1 VAKEHG
7 AKGGFISFMRIAIV
21 APHASPVPM
30 DGGSIRS
37 RAIADVFA
45 TAGYEVFFFGREE
58 HLRITKEEGTNVEL
72 KIPRGD
78 SKLVPALLSLLRRS
92 HYVKEKHMPE
102 RWVAATCKALDS
114 LRIETVLL
122 SFVWSNELVQ
132 RLNYKPRVLVDTHN
146 NEVEW
151 FENLMAREKSVL
163 GRMVCRNSIRYAL
176 RAIDGMDAATELVH
190 VSERDREFYARKR
203 PDLLHWVLP
212 NGCFV
217 KPRPATPD
225 YTHGKKQLFF
235 LGSLSTSMNQDAL
248 AMFADKFWPVLKNET
263 AFTVIGSNP
272 PPSVSALCEKNGWV
286 LLANPDGREL
296 DRRLERM
303 HYAVLPFPYG
313 AGSKLKLLDACA
325 QGIPVLATGGGVTGF
340 ANLPAGVFVSED
352 ADEWLQKLRQ
362 NSFSQADRD
371 GLLEFAR
378 SSSWENLVKQFM
390 AEAKL

>member
-1 VAKEHG
+1 
-7 AKGGFISFMRIAIV
+7 
-21 APHASPVPM
+21 
-30 DGGSIRS
+30 
-37 RAIADVFA
+37 
-45 TAGYEVFFFGREE
+45 
-58 HLRITKEEGTNVEL
+58 
-72 KIPRGD
+72 
-78 SKLVPALLSLLRRS
+78 
-92 HYVKEKHMPE
+92 MPE
-102 RWVAATCKALDS
+102 RWVAATCGALDS

-122 SFVWSNELVQ
+122 SFVWSNELVR
-132 RLNYKPRVLVDTHN
+132 RLNYKPRVLLDTHN

-151 FENLMAREKSVL
+151 FENLMTREKSAL

-176 RAIDGMDAATELVH
+176 RAIDGIDAATELVH
-190 VSERDREFYARKR
+190 VSDRDREFYVAKR
-203 PDLLHWVLP
+203 PDLVHWVLP

-225 YTHGKKQLFF
+225 YGVRIKQLFF

-248 AMFADKFWPVLKNET
+248 TMFADKFWPVLKNET

-272 PPSVSALCEKNGWV
+272 PQSVSALCENNGWV

-296 DRRLERM
+296 DRHLEMM

-352 ADEWLQKLRQ
+352 PNEWLQKLWQ
-362 NSFSQADRD
+362 NSFLQADRD

-390 AEAKL
+390 TVAGL